1 MGAENKRTTQ
11 IAKMDAQNVKD
22 TFDEKAR
29 VRSRR
34 VAMTRGGPR
43 QRYSG
48 GHNGAAGAEAKA
60 AALAQESGSDAS
72 SESDSDEE
80 EVNAQKHQAL
90 QQAIANKKNNKP
102 EKKVPI
108 LPPTVIVIESH
119 VFINSIKIN

>member
-1 MGAENKRTTQ
+1 VQRETPDESRKIFEQHVKVAADIVKTENSQENTRTKQ
-11 IAKMDAQNVKD
+11 IAKMDKQNVKD

-29 VRSRR
+29 VRSGR
-34 VAMTRGGPR
+34 VAMTRGGPK

-48 GHNGAAGAEAKA
+48 GHNGPAGQEEKA

-90 QQAIANKKNNKP
+90 QQAIAKK
-102 EKKVPI
+102 
-108 LPPTVIVIESH
+108 
-119 VFINSIKIN
+119 